1 MKKIQI
7 CYIIENVNHQ
17 LANGGIFMLEKI
29 IAIITAQLGC
39 DAELINEDSTLF
51 EDLGADSLDLVEILM
66 AVEENFGVSIPDEEM
81 PEFRTV
87 SDILAYIDN
96 SPEGTNE

>member
-1 MKKIQI
+1 
-7 CYIIENVNHQ
+7 
-17 LANGGIFMLEKI
+17 MLEKI
-29 IAIITAQLGC
+29 IDIITSQLGC
-39 DAELINEDSTLF
+39 DAELIGEDSALF

-66 AVEENFGVSIPDEEM
+66 AVEEHFGVSIPDEEM

-96 SPEGTNE
+96 DPQSEAANED